1 MVAIGWFKPRLQ
13 WNLLKRCLGAIL
25 GYSVIVIFLHARN
38 VSSYGICN
46 RNLTKLHI
54 RNRQTVTP

>member
-25 GYSVIVIFLHARN
+25 VTALSWF
-38 VSSYGICN
+38 SSTREMFRFTGF
-46 RNLTKLHI
+46 
-54 RNRQTVTP
+54 VTEI